1 MRNVLIS
8 VSKDVIFFLKNDHGL
23 CSGHQCHYRQL
34 NHEKAHYS
42 KIFKKHKVS
51 SYSKKRKERKR
62 KRPAKFQNRNRFG
75 LRWREKGKKKTRTH
89 CIKCTLVHIA
99 NLVLHLGM
107 KPFPLKCWPRNYGQL
122 SWKKLTKNKE
132 GFLPRSRLAGGNLNK
147 VPSIAS
153 IKQKVIS
160 SLEDI
165 ASNSKVY
172 IDKKAKYVMPMLP
185 RQHIFYMPTEYNCMW
200 VLSTGNDPH
209 NLNLFS
215 CISSNLWFCLQ
226 SFPRL

>member
-42 KIFKKHKVS
+42 KFFKKHKVS

-62 KRPAKFQNRNRFG
+62 KRLAKFQNRNRFG

-107 KPFPLKCWPRNYGQL
+107 KPFPLKSWLRNYGQL
-122 SWKKLTKNKE
+122 SWNKLTQTKE
-132 GFLPRSRLAGGNLNK
+132 GFLPWSRLAEGIL
-147 VPSIAS
+147 
-153 IKQKVIS
+153 IK
-160 SLEDI
+160 
-165 ASNSKVY
+165 
-172 IDKKAKYVMPMLP
+172 
-185 RQHIFYMPTEYNCMW
+185 
-200 VLSTGNDPH
+200 
-209 NLNLFS
+209 
-215 CISSNLWFCLQ
+215 
-226 SFPRL
+226 FPRLLPLNRKSSPLRRTLRLTRKSILIKKQNMWCKCYSVNIYFTCRQSKTACAQHRQWPAWLEFIQLHFPQLMILHSVIPR

>member
-1 MRNVLIS
+1 MIKKQVKCFLLFHFQLSRQNIHTLFCCLSRCHLNSLIKTQKVCCIRSQVLWNLFKREMRNVLIS

-89 CIKCTLVHIA
+89 CIKCTLKHIA
-99 NLVLHLGM
+99 NLVLHVGM
-107 KPFPLKCWPRNYGQL
+107 KPFPLKC
-122 SWKKLTKNKE
+122 
-132 GFLPRSRLAGGNLNK
+132 
-147 VPSIAS
+147 
-153 IKQKVIS
+153 
-160 SLEDI
+160 
-165 ASNSKVY
+165 
-172 IDKKAKYVMPMLP
+172 
-185 RQHIFYMPTEYNCMW
+185 
-200 VLSTGNDPH
+200 
-209 NLNLFS
+209 
-215 CISSNLWFCLQ
+215 
-226 SFPRL
+226 